1 MTNYFITIK
10 KLPPKLFLLLPKY
23 PFFILGI
30 KFCTAFFNR
39 ILIPVINKS
48 GGGGCEMDFNH
59 ALIVQKVTFSPVH
72 GTNAQN
78 TKKIRFLPILVPY
91 TKEKYIFFL
100 EMCSI
105 ISRRMYEPLETFFVS
120 KKSYLVI

>member
-78 TKKIRFLPILVPY
+78 TKKIRFLPIQYHIL
-91 TKEKYIFFL
+91 KKN
-100 EMCSI
+100 
-105 ISRRMYEPLETFFVS
+105 TFFS
-120 KKSYLVI
+120 WKCAQ